1 MNETATR
8 PGQIVRLTN
17 RSVFKI
23 GLVIGP
29 SKVPGKIRVC
39 PWQNASRSWS
49 EPQAESTA
57 HVERITVP
65 TPREYTVVR
74 RAAKQAAKQVEERG
88 EVAWSG
94 GAIALKKVTL

>member
-1 MNETATR
+1 MNNLDLILK
-8 PGQIVRLTN
+8 GQLVRLTN

-23 GLVIGP
+23 GVVIGP

-49 EPQAESTA
+49 QPQAEDLA
-57 HVERITVP
+57 NVHKIAVDH
-65 TPREYTVVR
+65 TPRELGVVR
-74 RAAKQAAKQVEERG
+74 RAQKTVADRG

-94 GAIALKKVTL
+94 GAHALKKVVL